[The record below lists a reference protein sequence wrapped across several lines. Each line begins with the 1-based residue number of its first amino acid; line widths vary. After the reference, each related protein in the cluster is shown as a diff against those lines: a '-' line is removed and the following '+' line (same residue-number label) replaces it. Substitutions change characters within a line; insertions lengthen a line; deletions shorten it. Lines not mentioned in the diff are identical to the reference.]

1 MVNTVNDVVEVL
13 KGARVDKEGRDEVNL
28 VVSSELVYELGLPA
42 IDGGAGAE
50 RASISSKSGGKYIA
64 IVLQL
69 IGVIGI
75 TSDVVT
81 ERSGVIRG

>member
-13 KGARVDKEGRDEVNL
+13 EGARIDKEGRDEVNL

-42 IDGGAGAE
+42 IDGGAGTE
-50 RASISSKSGGKYIA
+50 SASISSKSGGKHIA